1 MPTYE
6 IKWTREQWFSVQVE
20 AADPEQAEAKFWEG
34 DYENEQMFGSEI
46 QDNVE
51 TNLIGDN

>member
-6 IKWTREQWFSVQVE
+6 IKWTMEQWFSVQIE
-20 AADPEQAEAKFWEG
+20 ANNSEQAEAKFWEG

-46 QDNVE
+46 QDSLE
-51 TNLIGDN
+51 TNLIGE